1 VPNNVNL
8 QSELLWSRKSL
19 VVMTNDDNTLL
30 VIAVLLNNAN
40 TLTFPLLQSCYLT
53 NVKFVCGD
61 RLREKVLLEQA
72 AVKHVR

>member
-8 QSELLWSRKSL
+8 QSELLWSRRSL

-40 TLTFPLLQSCYLT
+40 TLTFPSLQSCYLM